1 MKRRQV
7 LALVSTVAVSVSGCL
22 SSDGSQTTDSPTAT
36 SEDSETP
43 TPTTSS
49 DKTLTLGASF
59 EASNGQTVSVR
70 DVRVR
75 KLIRSTSV
83 GSPTH
88 IDVACLNDHQF
99 AITEAEA
106 TDGDGNSILSD
117 IRFAL
122 DVDGVQ
128 YPQDDQHWYWAFP
141 PGSHDRPGLR
151 AFPAPITDA
160 TEAAIVWLR
169 DDAPSVRWRVPP
181 ETIGLLGQSPTFTVG
196 SFETPDSV
204 SRGESFKATFTVAN
218 TGERDGHFI
227 TEFGAGPLSDHGEV
241 TIDVPAGTE
250 QTYSGM
256 MDPHYSDDADEI
268 DVSLDWGCDR
278 MHRTVSVTN

>member
-7 LALVSTVAVSVSGCL
+7 LTLVSTTAVPIAGCL
-22 SSDGSQTTDSPTAT
+22 NSTESSDIDMSLSTSEQSDTPTPSTDRTLNVGETYESSDG
-36 SEDSETP
+36 
-43 TPTTSS
+43 
-49 DKTLTLGASF
+49 LT
-59 EASNGQTVSVR
+59 VDVR

-83 GSPTH
+83 GSSTH
-88 IDVACLNDHQF
+88 IDVACLDDHQF

-106 TDGDGNSILSD
+106 TDADGNSILSD

-128 YPQDDQHWYWAFP
+128 YPQDDQHCYWAFP
-141 PGSHDRPGLR
+141 PGLNDRPGLP

-160 TEAAIVWLR
+160 TDAAIVWLR
-169 DDAPSVRWRVPP
+169 DDTPSVRWRLSP
-181 ETIGLLGQSPTFTVG
+181 ETVELLGQSPMFTVR

-204 SRGESFKATFTVAN
+204 SRGDLFKATVTVAN

-250 QTYSGM
+250 QTHTGT
-256 MDPHYSDDADEI
+256 MDPHYSDDTDEI
-268 DVSLDWGCDR
+268 DVTLDWGCDR
-278 MHRTVSVTN
+278 LHRTVSVTN

>member
-1 MKRRQV
+1 MKRRQM
-7 LALVSTVAVSVSGCL
+7 LTLVGTAAVPIAGCL
-22 SSDGSQTTDSPTAT
+22 GGAESPTTDSPT
-36 SEDSETP
+36 SESDQSDTP
-43 TPTTSS
+43 TPPPSS
-49 DKTLTLGASF
+49 DGTLTVGDTY
-59 EASNGQTVSVR
+59 EASNGPTVGVQ

-99 AITEAEA
+99 AVTEAEA
-106 TDGDGNSILSD
+106 TDADGNSILSD

-141 PGSHDRPGLR
+141 PGSNDRPGLP

-160 TEAAIVWLR
+160 TAAAIVWLR
-169 DDAPSVRWRVPP
+169 EDAPSVRWRLPP
-181 ETIGLLGQSPTFTVG
+181 ETVELLGQSPTFTIR

-204 SRGESFKATFTVAN
+204 SRGEIFETTFTVAN

-227 TEFGAGPLSDHGEV
+227 TEFVAGPLSDHGEV
-241 TIDVPAGTE
+241 TIDVLAGTE
-250 QTYSGM
+250 QTHTRT
-256 MDPHYSDDADEI
+256 MDPHYSEDTDEI
-268 DVSLDWGCDR
+268 DVALSWGCNR
-278 MHRTVSVTN
+278 LRRTVSVTD